1 MNLYDFRKALKVRI
15 SRWQYTAQAKEDV
28 SDTAALQV
36 LRDFGFQG

>member
-1 MNLYDFRKALKVRI
+1 MNLYDFRKQLRQD

-28 SDTAALQV
+28 STAALQV